1 MKKEYITPTSSICN
15 GELDNLMATS
25 TLTISQEETTT
36 DAGEAESRH
45 FDIWDDAEE

>member
-25 TLTISQEETTT
+25 ELTISHTETTD
-36 DAGEAESRH
+36 DAANAESRH